1 MATRQFTNGM
11 RYSVVGRYMVGSEV
25 TAYHIVGE
33 DGSQHKV
40 TKEQLILLA
49 DRGLMLNCRIQ
60 MYNGKP
66 LLRGKGVNLG
76 ELPVFDEKS
85 GKLKRMDTVPAVR
98 PKGKESSNVL
108 GQIYIVGRITQG
120 TSVVQYITRDN
131 GGVERILSRQK
142 VLELA
147 QRKLIAN
154 ATVQKYNGR
163 LLLRGVGINLE
174 RLPSIPIESLHGN

>member
-1 MATRQFTNGM
+1 MAARQFTKGM

-174 RLPSIPIESLHGN
+174 SLPSIPIESLHGN

>member
-33 DGSQHKV
+33 DGSQHKA

-98 PKGKESSNVL
+98 PKGKESLKCVRPD
-108 GQIYIVGRITQG
+108 IYRWKNNSRNICSTIHNIGITA
-120 TSVVQYITRDN
+120 
-131 GGVERILSRQK
+131 E
-142 VLELA
+142 
-147 QRKLIAN
+147 
-154 ATVQKYNGR
+154 
-163 LLLRGVGINLE
+163 
-174 RLPSIPIESLHGN
+174 